1 MTDFRLMKVNC
12 FIDRCFICISQDGE
26 TQKEVIYFNF
36 QKTKYV
42 YDSEEKKQFCQ
53 VAFPVNETMDHYN
66 SCKGYQEE
74 AEVEKGKK
82 IYGSNE

>member
-1 MTDFRLMKVNC
+1 MKFNC

>member
-1 MTDFRLMKVNC
+1 M
-12 FIDRCFICISQDGE
+12 
-26 TQKEVIYFNF
+26 
-36 QKTKYV
+36 

>member
-1 MTDFRLMKVNC
+1 MTDFRLMKFNC
-12 FIDRCFICISQDGE
+12 FIDKCFIYISQDGE
-26 TQKEVIYFNF
+26 TQKEAIYFNF